1 MKQQPAEELRQLPH
15 LMTLS
20 ERTRLTV
27 SGVLDVNTF
36 DDMTVVAYTTLG
48 ELTVR
53 GRDLHISHLS
63 IDSGDL
69 TVEGNVDSLTYAE
82 VHARS
87 GGFFG
92 KLFR

>member
-1 MKQQPAEELRQLPH
+1 MPH
-15 LMTLS
+15 LLSLS
-20 ERTRLTV
+20 ERTNLAV

-36 DDMTVVAYTTLG
+36 DDTTLVIYTTLG

-53 GRDLHISHLS
+53 GRELHISRLC
-63 IDSGDL
+63 IETGDL
-69 TVEGNVDSLTYAE
+69 TVEGTVDSLTYAE
-82 VHARS
+82 IHTRS